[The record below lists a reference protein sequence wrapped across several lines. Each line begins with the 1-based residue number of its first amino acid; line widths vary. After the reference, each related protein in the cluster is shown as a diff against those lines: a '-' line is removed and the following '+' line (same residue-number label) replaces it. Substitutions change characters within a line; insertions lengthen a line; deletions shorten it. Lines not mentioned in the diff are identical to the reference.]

1 VPQPR
6 PMTPRTLS
14 IRNGGEAGFRAWQ
27 ALFAARAPWLR
38 CVHWDDPAFVPED
51 ADYALLWD
59 PPAGVFPRMSK
70 LRLIFSSGAGVDG
83 ILACPDVPLH
93 VPIVRQAVPGATQRM
108 GEFCAW
114 SVLTLLKEGRRM
126 GIAQAERRWEYFDP
140 EFAATERTVGIM
152 GLGAMGTRSAEML
165 RGLGFS
171 VIGWS
176 RTRKAIPGIE
186 SFAGPAELPAFLARS
201 HILVCL
207 LPATPETRRIVDA
220 TLLAALPRGAG
231 YVGLGRGM
239 QQDQEA
245 ILAALESGQLS
256 GAVLDVFEPEPLPPE
271 HPFWTHPRVTVTAH
285 LASIA
290 TREERADFMLET
302 LAAFEAGAPLPM
314 RFDPA
319 RGY

>member
-1 VPQPR
+1 
-6 PMTPRTLS
+6 MTPKTLAIRT
-14 IRNGGEAGFRAWQ
+14 GGAEG
-27 ALFAARAPWLR
+27 FAAWRDVFATRAPWLR
-38 CVHWDDPAFVPED
+38 CVHWDDPDFAPAAV
-51 ADYALLWD
+51 DYALVWE
-59 PPAGVFPRMSK
+59 PTAGVFPRMDK

-83 ILACPDVPLH
+83 ILACPDVPRQ
-93 VPIVRQAVPGATQRM
+93 VPIIRQAVAGATQRM

-114 SVLTLLKEGRRM
+114 AVLTVLKEGRRM
-126 GIAQAERRWEYFDP
+126 AIAQAERRWAYFDP
-140 EFAATERTVGIM
+140 AFAATERTVGIM

-165 RGLGFS
+165 QGLGFT

-176 RTRKAIPGIE
+176 RGRKTIPGVE
-186 SFAGPAELPAFLARS
+186 SFAGAAELDAFLARS

-207 LPATPETRRIVDA
+207 LPATPETRHIVA
-220 TLLAALPRGAG
+220 ARTLSLLPRGAG

-239 QQDQEA
+239 QQNQDD

-271 HPFWTHPRVTVTAH
+271 HPFWTHPKVTVTAH

-290 TREERADFMLET
+290 TREERADFMLAT
-302 LAAFEAGAPLPM
+302 LAAFERGEPLPM
-314 RFDPA
+314 LFDPA

>member
-1 VPQPR
+1 
-6 PMTPRTLS
+6 M
-14 IRNGGEAGFRAWQ
+14 
-27 ALFAARAPWLR
+27 
-38 CVHWDDPAFVPED
+38 
-51 ADYALLWD
+51 
-59 PPAGVFPRMSK
+59 
-70 LRLIFSSGAGVDG
+70 
-83 ILACPDVPLH
+83 
-93 VPIVRQAVPGATQRM
+93 
-108 GEFCAW
+108 
-114 SVLTLLKEGRRM
+114 
-126 GIAQAERRWEYFDP
+126 
-140 EFAATERTVGIM
+140 
-152 GLGAMGTRSAEML
+152 
-165 RGLGFS
+165 
-171 VIGWS
+171 
-176 RTRKAIPGIE
+176 
-186 SFAGPAELPAFLARS
+186 
-201 HILVCL
+201 
-207 LPATPETRRIVDA
+207 DA